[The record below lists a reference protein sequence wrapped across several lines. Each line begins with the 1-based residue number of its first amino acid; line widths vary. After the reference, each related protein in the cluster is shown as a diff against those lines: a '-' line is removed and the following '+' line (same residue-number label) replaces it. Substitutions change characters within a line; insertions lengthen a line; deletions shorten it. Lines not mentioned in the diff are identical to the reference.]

1 MNFITVGQLVRR
13 LRNEHKLT
21 MNELAQQ
28 LDVSQ
33 PTISRVE
40 NGLIELTLSQFQKMC
55 VVFNLTPTQFF
66 GLLDQQVETNLEE
79 YIDEKSDLN
88 DELHK
93 MIDDLTIEQ
102 KKGLYVLLQPYRK

>member
-1 MNFITVGQLVRR
+1 MTFITTGHLVRQ
-13 LRNEHKLT
+13 LRNENKLT
-21 MNELAQQ
+21 MNELAQK

-33 PTISRVE
+33 PTISRIE

-55 VVFNLTPTQFF
+55 DVFEITPSQFF
-66 GLLDQQVETNLEE
+66 ILLDKQVETNLDE
-79 YIDEKSDLN
+79 YINEKSDLN